1 LFSVPPASID
11 PISYT
16 ARIVAAKR
24 AIEQTN
30 PNPLFG
36 DPYAAALAGDEVE
49 NLLTKWREVA
59 HKQNRVLED
68 VILKRTRYIA
78 IRTRYFDDLL
88 QSNLSRL
95 AQTQVV
101 ILGSGLDTRAY
112 RFQWLSETH
121 VFEVDL
127 PGVLNYK
134 TEVLQQVSPTCNHY
148 LIAGDLENLQTGWV
162 KGLLEVGLDTDNP
175 TIWLLEGVSMYLP
188 ESAVRSLLRTISALS
203 SPGSV
208 LGIDGVTSGSIA
220 AAQRARKADR
230 GRVIRNWQFGCDDP
244 QKLLKNH
251 GWNAEVS
258 QPQDIGKAYGR
269 YPQSIPVDAEIG
281 GQQENRGVWLAKA
294 RKVS

>member
-1 LFSVPPASID
+1 MPPASTD
-11 PISYT
+11 SISHT

-24 AIEQTN
+24 AIEQMN
-30 PNPLFG
+30 SNPLFE

-49 NLLTKWREVA
+49 NLLAKWREVA
-59 HKQNRVLED
+59 HRQHRALED

-88 QSNLSRL
+88 QSTLPRL
-95 AQTQVV
+95 AQPQIV

-112 RFQWLSETH
+112 RFQWPPETQ

-134 TEVLQQVSPTCNHY
+134 AEVLQQVSPVCHHH
-148 LIAGDLENLQTGWV
+148 LIGGDLENLQTGWV
-162 KGLLEVGLDTDNP
+162 KGLLEVGLDKDAP

-188 ESAVRSLLRTISALS
+188 ESAVYSLLRTISALS
-203 SPGSV
+203 SSGSV
-208 LGIDGVTSGSIA
+208 LGVDGVTSGSIA

-244 QKLLKNH
+244 QQLLKNY

-269 YPQSIPVDAEIG
+269 YPQSIPVNAEIG
-281 GQQENRGVWLAKA
+281 GQQENRGVWLVKA
-294 RKVS
+294 RKDL